1 MMEPRTL
8 DFVAQSCNGQLV
20 SGERSASVHRVCTD
34 SRLAKPGDLFFAIRG
49 DRFDGHDYLTD
60 ALGQGAEA
68 AVVSRSRLGQA
79 ESAGPM
85 IKVDETRC
93 ALGQLAARY
102 RQDFELPVVA
112 IGGSNGKTSTKE
124 ILATVLRQRVET
136 LSSKASFNNDVG
148 VPLTLLRLREAHEV
162 AVLEVGSNHPGE
174 LQPLLQLIQPRYGV
188 LTSIGREHLEFFG
201 NLEGVIEEE
210 GALGEALPPEG
221 CLFVNGDIEGLGS
234 IRRRCCATV
243 VTVGEGEACDWRIT
257 DIRSDDEE
265 GTTFEIIS
273 PKGDWDGAY
282 CVNLLGRQN
291 AHNAAL
297 AIALAAELGLSR
309 EELDQGLQ
317 RCRPASMRMEMQT
330 LGGVRIINDAYNSN
344 PDSLLA
350 ALETMES
357 FSARGKRIAVLGDMA
372 ELGQASESAHF
383 EAGKLA
389 ARLGLN
395 GLITVGR
402 WADTTVRAAQEA
414 GLVNVAAFDDVTV
427 AGQAL
432 GKKLEPGDVVLI
444 KGSRAAK
451 MERIIEALSETMNT

>member
-8 DFVAQSCNGQLV
+8 GYVEESCNGQLV
-20 SGERSASVHRVCTD
+20 AGQRSASVSRVCTD
-34 SRLAKPGDLFFAIRG
+34 SRLARPGDLFIAICG

-79 ESAGPM
+79 EVAGPR
-85 IKVDETRC
+85 IEVEETRD
-93 ALGQLAARY
+93 ALGRLAARY
-102 RQDFELPVVA
+102 RQDFELQVIA
-112 IGGSNGKTSTKE
+112 IGGSNGKTGTKE
-124 ILATVLRQRVET
+124 IVATVLGQRLET
-136 LSSKASFNNDVG
+136 LSSEASFNNDIG
-148 VPLTLLRLREAHEV
+148 VPLTLLRLREAHEA

-174 LQPLLQLIQPRYGV
+174 LEPLLQLIRPRYGV

-201 NLEGVIEEE
+201 DIEGVIEEE
-210 GALGEALPPEG
+210 GALAEALPPDG
-221 CLFVNGDIEGLGS
+221 CLFVNGDIEGLES
-234 IRRRCCATV
+234 IRARCRATV
-243 VTVGEGEACDWRIT
+243 VTVGAGDGCDWRIAG
-257 DIRSDDEE
+257 IVLDDE
-265 GTTFEIIS
+265 GTTFELIS
-273 PKGDWDGAY
+273 PKGDWSGAY
-282 CVNLLGRQN
+282 RVNLLGHQN
-291 AHNAAL
+291 ARNAAL

-317 RCRPASMRMEMQT
+317 CCRPASMRMEMQT

-350 ALETMES
+350 ALETMGS
-357 FSARGKRIAVLGDMA
+357 FPVGGKRIAVLGDMA
-372 ELGQASESAHF
+372 ELGQASESAHV
-383 EAGKLA
+383 EAGQLA

-395 GLITVGR
+395 GLVTVGQ

-414 GLVNVAAFDDVTV
+414 GLANVAAFDDVNV

-432 GKKLEPGDVVLI
+432 AKKLEPGDVVLI

-451 MERIIEALSETMNT
+451 MERIIEALSEAMKT

>member
-8 DFVAQSCNGQLV
+8 GYVEESCNGQLV
-20 SGERSASVHRVCTD
+20 AGQRSASVSRVCTD
-34 SRLAKPGDLFFAIRG
+34 SRLARPGDLFIAICG

-79 ESAGPM
+79 EVAGPR
-85 IKVDETRC
+85 IEVEETRD
-93 ALGQLAARY
+93 ALGRLAARY
-102 RQDFELPVVA
+102 RQDFELHVIA
-112 IGGSNGKTSTKE
+112 IGGSNGKTGTKE
-124 ILATVLRQRVET
+124 IVATVLGQRLET
-136 LSSKASFNNDVG
+136 LSSEASFNNDIG
-148 VPLTLLRLREAHEV
+148 VPLTLLRLREAHEA

-174 LQPLLQLIQPRYGV
+174 LEPLLQLIRPRYGV

-201 NLEGVIEEE
+201 DIEGVIEEE
-210 GALGEALPPEG
+210 GALAEALPPDG
-221 CLFVNGDIEGLGS
+221 CLFVNGDIEGLES
-234 IRRRCCATV
+234 IRARCRATV
-243 VTVGEGEACDWRIT
+243 VTVGAGDGCDWRIAG
-257 DIRSDDEE
+257 IVLDDE
-265 GTTFEIIS
+265 GTTFELIS
-273 PKGDWDGAY
+273 PKGDWSGAY
-282 CVNLLGRQN
+282 RVNLLGHQN
-291 AHNAAL
+291 ARNAAL

-317 RCRPASMRMEMQT
+317 CCRPASMRMEMQT

-350 ALETMES
+350 ALETMGS
-357 FSARGKRIAVLGDMA
+357 FPVGGKRIAVLGDMA
-372 ELGQASESAHF
+372 ELGQASESAHV
-383 EAGKLA
+383 EAGQLA

-395 GLITVGR
+395 GLVTVGQ

-414 GLVNVAAFDDVTV
+414 GLANVAAFDDVNV

-432 GKKLEPGDVVLI
+432 AKKLEPGDVVLI

-451 MERIIEALSETMNT
+451 MERIIEALSEAMKT

>member
-8 DFVAQSCNGQLV
+8 GYVEESCNGQLV
-20 SGERSASVHRVCTD
+20 AGQRSASVSRVCTD
-34 SRLAKPGDLFFAIRG
+34 SRLARPGDLFIAIRG

-79 ESAGPM
+79 EVAGPR
-85 IKVDETRC
+85 IEVEETRD
-93 ALGQLAARY
+93 ALGRLAARY
-102 RQDFELPVVA
+102 RQDFELQVIA
-112 IGGSNGKTSTKE
+112 IGGSNGKTGTKE
-124 ILATVLRQRVET
+124 IVATVLGQRLET
-136 LSSKASFNNDVG
+136 LSSEASFNNDIG
-148 VPLTLLRLREAHEV
+148 VPLTLLRLREAHEA

-174 LQPLLQLIQPRYGV
+174 LEPLLQLIRPRYGV

-201 NLEGVIEEE
+201 DIEGVIEEE
-210 GALGEALPPEG
+210 GALAEALPPDG
-221 CLFVNGDIEGLGS
+221 CLFVNGDIEGLES
-234 IRRRCCATV
+234 IRARCRATV
-243 VTVGEGEACDWRIT
+243 VTVGAGDGCDWRIAG
-257 DIRSDDEE
+257 IVLDDE
-265 GTTFEIIS
+265 GTTFELIS
-273 PKGDWDGAY
+273 PKGDWSGAY
-282 CVNLLGRQN
+282 RVNLLGHQN
-291 AHNAAL
+291 ARNAAL

-317 RCRPASMRMEMQT
+317 CCRPASMRMEMQT

-350 ALETMES
+350 ALETMGS
-357 FSARGKRIAVLGDMA
+357 FPVGGKRIVVLGDMA
-372 ELGQASESAHF
+372 ELGQASESAHV
-383 EAGKLA
+383 EAGQLA

-395 GLITVGR
+395 GLVTVGQ

-414 GLVNVAAFDDVTV
+414 GLANVAAFDDVNV

-432 GKKLEPGDVVLI
+432 AKKLEPGDVVLI

-451 MERIIEALSETMNT
+451 MERIIEAFSEAMNT